1 MWKIALKLMR
11 KSVRMLIAS
20 GIAILIGSMFM
31 SATLLFVNSVDDLM
45 VRNATEEFSSAN
57 YAISF
62 KNPNSSP
69 SSEIHYK
76 DLHLDKISKMPG
88 VNGIRSDDATA
99 LVRVE
104 KGDKSVTSIAWS
116 SGLYGNL
123 PVYKS
128 TEGRDPQKIGEITL
142 IKSIAKSI
150 HANVG
155 DTITLVKVDDTGG
168 DKEKSYD
175 VRVVGLVDDGEHS
188 QIPVS
193 NRGTYLG
200 GVTNDFCA
208 KLKNLKNFDNQ
219 VVQSKVYMS
228 IDESKINDLSPKI
241 NALLPEQFS
250 LMSRHE
256 VGVRSVRNVSNGTN
270 FVTMFLLSF
279 GVLAL
284 LISSLVIANTF
295 QVLVAQRRRTLALLR
310 VIGAQSHQ
318 LYAAVL
324 LEAAVLGVIS
334 AAVGVLCAIGFMGV
348 ISNVNIN
355 SGPLSKIPLIVS
367 LPAVVWPIVIG
378 AIVTVLAS
386 MGAARSAT
394 KVTPMEALRPM
405 DLIKDKRASIIRAV
419 FGVIFIVIGIL
430 ATVLSFNA
438 LTNMIAGKSPNAGS
452 DSWMTLLGAMFGC
465 ALVFIGIIMTAI
477 FWMPFAMK
485 ATGAIMALCGP
496 ASKVANA
503 NVQRNPRR
511 VAATGTALLIG
522 VTLVSTVVTG
532 AICGKATL
540 KGVVDDR
547 YSVDIIIQGK
557 NVDESLA
564 ADISKI
570 SGIKHTELLSAVP
583 MTFKNAKGK
592 TEYAM
597 VAGVD
602 NANQLR
608 NVMHTDLDGVE
619 INKDSVLLPKFDS
632 EGGEPF
638 ELKKGNLNLQAYV
651 EKNDSGDDSDANSDN
666 ITPFTGM
673 NTDSSNN
680 NKSITVKQVQFK
692 KYRNVGV
699 YSNNTAF
706 VSKSYFNNYLKPTT
720 HMLLISVDSSKGNLI
735 DIVKNI
741 RNVTSNYAEVIA
753 AGSVF
758 QRAQWESA
766 IDIMMMLLVGL
777 IAVAVVIALIGVAN
791 TLSLSV
797 IERTKESATLRAIGM
812 TRGQVRRSLALE
824 ATLISLTSTVS
835 GLIVGTVFGWI
846 GSYMVFSVIGKV
858 PFVVDWTIYAVL
870 ALIALLA
877 ALLSSV
883 LPARRAVKSSPVVAL
898 AEE

>member
-31 SATLLFVNSVDDLM
+31 SATLLFANSVDDLM
-45 VRNATEEFSSAN
+45 VRNATNEFGSAN

-62 KNPNSSP
+62 RNPNSSP

-76 DLHLDKISKMPG
+76 DLHLDEISKMPG

-116 SGLYGNL
+116 NGLYGNL

-150 HANVG
+150 HANIG

-188 QIPVS
+188 QIPFS

-208 KLKNLKNFDNQ
+208 KLNNLKNFDNE

-241 NALLPEQFS
+241 NSLLPSRFS

-256 VGVRSVRNVSNGTN
+256 VGVRAVRNVSNGTN

-279 GVLAL
+279 GILAL

-324 LEAAVLGVIS
+324 LEAAILGVIS
-334 AAVGVLCAIGFMGV
+334 AAVGVLCAIGFMGA

-367 LPAVVWPIVIG
+367 LPAVVWPIAIG
-378 AIVTVLAS
+378 TIVTVLAS
-386 MGAARSAT
+386 MSAARSAT

-405 DLIKDKRASIIRAV
+405 DLIKDKRSSIIRAV
-419 FGVIFIVIGIL
+419 FGVLFIVVGIL
-430 ATVLSFNA
+430 ATALSA
-438 LTNMIAGKSPNAGS
+438 TSLASMIAGKSPNAGS

-465 ALVFIGIIMTAI
+465 ALVFIGIVMTAT

-540 KGVVDDR
+540 KGVVDDH

-570 SGIKHTELLSAVP
+570 SGIKNTELLPAVP

-597 VAGVD
+597 AAGVD
-602 NANQLR
+602 NTDQLK
-608 NVMHTDLDGVE
+608 NVMHTDLDGVS
-619 INKDSVLLPKFDS
+619 INKDSVLLPKFNN

-638 ELKKGNLNLQAYV
+638 DLEKGNLNLQAYV
-651 EKNDSGDDSDANSDN
+651 EKYSSDETDSNN

-680 NKSITVKQVQFK
+680 DKSITVKQVQFK
-692 KYRNVGV
+692 KYRNVNI
-699 YSNNTAF
+699 YSRNTAF

-720 HMLLISVDSSKGNLI
+720 HILLISVDSSKANLV

-741 RNVTSNYAEVIA
+741 RNITSSYAEVMA
-753 AGSVF
+753 GGSVF

-835 GLIVGTVFGWI
+835 GLIVGTAFGWI
-846 GSYMVFSVIGKV
+846 GSYMVFSAIGKV
-858 PFVVDWTIYAVL
+858 PFVVDWAIYAVL

-883 LPARRAVKSSPVVAL
+883 LPAHRAVKSSPVVAL
-898 AEE
+898 AED

>member
-31 SATLLFVNSVDDLM
+31 SATLLFANSVDDLM
-45 VRNATEEFSSAN
+45 VRNATNEFGSAN

-62 KNPNSSP
+62 RNPNSSP

-76 DLHLDKISKMPG
+76 DLHLDEISKMPG

-116 SGLYGNL
+116 NGLYGNL

-128 TEGRDPQKIGEITL
+128 TEGRDPQEIGEITL

-150 HANVG
+150 HANIG

-188 QIPVS
+188 QIPFS

-200 GVTNDFCA
+200 GITNDFCA
-208 KLKNLKNFDNQ
+208 KLENIENFDNQ

-241 NALLPEQFS
+241 NALLPSRFS

-279 GVLAL
+279 GILAL

-324 LEAAVLGVIS
+324 LEAAILGVIS
-334 AAVGVLCAIGFMGV
+334 AAVGVLCAIGFMGA

-367 LPAVVWPIVIG
+367 LPAIVWPIAIG
-378 AIVTVLAS
+378 TIVTVLAS
-386 MGAARSAT
+386 MSAARSAT

-419 FGVIFIVIGIL
+419 FGVLFIVVGIL
-430 ATVLSFNA
+430 ATALSA
-438 LTNMIAGKSPNAGS
+438 TSLASMIAGKSPNAGS

-465 ALVFIGIIMTAI
+465 ALVFIGIIITAT

-570 SGIKHTELLSAVP
+570 SGIKHTELLPAVP

-597 VAGVD
+597 AVGVD
-602 NANQLR
+602 NVNQLK
-608 NVMHTDLDGVE
+608 NVMHTDLDGVN
-619 INKDSVLLPKFDS
+619 INKDSILLPKFNE

-638 ELKKGNLNLQAYV
+638 ELKKGNLDLQAYV
-651 EKNDSGDDSDANSDN
+651 EKYSSGETDSDN
-666 ITPFTGM
+666 ITPFTGT

-680 NKSITVKQVQFK
+680 DKSITVKQVQFK
-692 KYRNVGV
+692 KYRNVNI
-699 YSNNTAF
+699 YSRNTAF

-720 HMLLISVDSSKGNLI
+720 HILLISVDSSKANLV

-741 RNVTSNYAEVIA
+741 RNITSSYAEVMA

-758 QRAQWESA
+758 ERAQWESA
-766 IDIMMMLLVGL
+766 IDVMMMLLVGL

-797 IERTKESATLRAIGM
+797 IERTKESATLRAIGI

-858 PFVVDWTIYAVL
+858 PFVVDWAIYAVL

>member
-31 SATLLFVNSVDDLM
+31 SATLLFSNSVDDLM
-45 VRNATEEFSSAN
+45 VRNATDEFGSAN

-116 SGLYGNL
+116 NGLYGNL

-128 TEGRDPQKIGEITL
+128 TEGRDPQEIGEITL

-150 HANVG
+150 HANIG

-188 QIPVS
+188 QIPFS

-200 GVTNDFCA
+200 GITNDFCA
-208 KLKNLKNFDNQ
+208 KLENLKNSDNE

-256 VGVRSVRNVSNGTN
+256 VGVRAVRNMSNGTN

-324 LEAAVLGVIS
+324 LEAAILGVIS
-334 AAVGVLCAIGFMGV
+334 AAVGVLCAIGFMGA

-367 LPAVVWPIVIG
+367 LPAVVWPIAIG
-378 AIVTVLAS
+378 MIVTVLAS
-386 MGAARSAT
+386 MSAARSAT

-419 FGVIFIVIGIL
+419 FGVIFIVVGIL
-430 ATVLSFNA
+430 ATALSA
-438 LTNMIAGKSPNAGS
+438 TSLASMIAGKSPTAGS

-465 ALVFIGIIMTAI
+465 ALVFIGIIITAT

-496 ASKVANA
+496 SSKVANA

-511 VAATGTALLIG
+511 VAATGTSLLIG

-532 AICGKATL
+532 AMCGKATL

-570 SGIKHTELLSAVP
+570 SGIKHTELLPAVP

-597 VAGVD
+597 AAGVD
-602 NANQLR
+602 NVNQLR
-608 NVMHTDLDGVE
+608 NVMHTDLDGVN
-619 INKDSVLLPKFDS
+619 INKDSVLLPKFNN

-638 ELKKGNLNLQAYV
+638 DLKKGNLNLQAYV
-651 EKNDSGDDSDANSDN
+651 EKYSSGEDSVENV
-666 ITPFTGM
+666 TPFTGM

-680 NKSITVKQVQFK
+680 DKSITVKQVQFK
-692 KYRNVGV
+692 TYRNVGV

-720 HMLLISVDSSKGNLI
+720 HILLISVDSSKANLV
-735 DIVKNI
+735 DIAKNI
-741 RNVTSNYAEVIA
+741 RNVTSSYAEVMA
-753 AGSVF
+753 TGSVF
-758 QRAQWESA
+758 ERAKWEST

-858 PFVVDWTIYAVL
+858 PFVVDWAIYAVL

>member
-150 HANVG
+150 HANIG

-228 IDESKINDLSPKI
+228 IDESKINDLSTKI
-241 NALLPEQFS
+241 NALLPDQFS

-256 VGVRSVRNVSNGTN
+256 VGVRAVRNVSNGTN

-279 GVLAL
+279 GILAL
-284 LISSLVIANTF
+284 LVSSLVIANTF

-324 LEAAVLGVIS
+324 LEAAILGVIS
-334 AAVGVLCAIGFMGV
+334 AAVGVLCAIGFMGA

-367 LPAVVWPIVIG
+367 LPAIVWPIAIG
-378 AIVTVLAS
+378 TIVTVLAS
-386 MGAARSAT
+386 MSAARSAT

-419 FGVIFIVIGIL
+419 FGVLFIVVGIL
-430 ATVLSFNA
+430 ATALSA
-438 LTNMIAGKSPNAGS
+438 TSLASMIASKSPTAGS

-477 FWMPFAMK
+477 FWMPLAMK

-540 KGVVDDR
+540 KGVVDDH

-570 SGIKHTELLSAVP
+570 SGIKHTELLPAVP

-597 VAGVD
+597 AAGVD
-602 NANQLR
+602 NADQLR
-608 NVMHTDLDGVE
+608 NVMHTDLDGVN
-619 INKDSVLLPKFDS
+619 INKDSVLLPKFNE

-651 EKNDSGDDSDANSDN
+651 EKYSSGEDSVDS

-680 NKSITVKQVQFK
+680 DKSITVKQVQFK
-692 KYRNVGV
+692 KYRNVNI
-699 YSNNTAF
+699 YSRNTAF

-720 HMLLISVDSSKGNLI
+720 HMLLISVDSSKANLV

-741 RNVTSNYAEVIA
+741 RNITSSYAEVMA
-753 AGSVF
+753 GGSVF

-766 IDIMMMLLVGL
+766 IDVMMMLLVGL

-812 TRGQVRRSLALE
+812 TRGQVRKSLALE

-835 GLIVGTVFGWI
+835 GLIVGTAFGWI
-846 GSYMVFSVIGKV
+846 GSYMVFSAIGKV
-858 PFVVDWTIYAVL
+858 PFVIDWTIYAVL

>member
-31 SATLLFVNSVDDLM
+31 SATLLFANSVDDLM
-45 VRNATEEFSSAN
+45 VRNATDEFGSAN

-62 KNPNSSP
+62 RNPNSSP

-76 DLHLDKISKMPG
+76 DLHLDEISKMPG
-88 VNGIRSDDATA
+88 VNGIRSNDATA

-116 SGLYGNL
+116 NGLYGNL

-128 TEGRDPQKIGEITL
+128 TEGRDPQEIGEITL

-150 HANVG
+150 HANIG

-188 QIPVS
+188 QIPFS

-200 GVTNDFCA
+200 GITNDFCA
-208 KLKNLKNFDNQ
+208 KLENIKNFDNQ

-241 NALLPEQFS
+241 NALLPSRFS

-279 GVLAL
+279 GILAL

-324 LEAAVLGVIS
+324 LEASILGVIS
-334 AAVGVLCAIGFMGV
+334 AAVGVLCAIGFMGA

-367 LPAVVWPIVIG
+367 LPAVAWPIAIG

-386 MGAARSAT
+386 MSAARSAT

-419 FGVIFIVIGIL
+419 FGVLFIVVGIL
-430 ATVLSFNA
+430 ATALSA
-438 LTNMIAGKSPNAGS
+438 TSLASMIAGKSPTAGS

-465 ALVFIGIIMTAI
+465 ALVFIGIVITAI

-570 SGIKHTELLSAVP
+570 SGIKNTELLPAVP

-597 VAGVD
+597 AAGVD
-602 NANQLR
+602 NANQLK
-608 NVMHTDLDGVE
+608 NVMHTDLDGVN
-619 INKDSVLLPKFDS
+619 INKDSILLPKFNN

-651 EKNDSGDDSDANSDN
+651 EKYSSGETDSDS

-680 NKSITVKQVQFK
+680 DKSITVKQVQFK
-692 KYRNVGV
+692 KYRNVNI
-699 YSNNTAF
+699 YSRNTAF

-720 HMLLISVDSSKGNLI
+720 HILLISVDSSKANLV

-741 RNVTSNYAEVIA
+741 RNITSSYAEVMA
-753 AGSVF
+753 GGSVF

-766 IDIMMMLLVGL
+766 IDVMMMLLVGL

-846 GSYMVFSVIGKV
+846 GSYMVFSTIGKV

>member
-31 SATLLFVNSVDDLM
+31 SATLLFANSVDDLM
-45 VRNATEEFSSAN
+45 VRNATNEFGSAN

-62 KNPNSSP
+62 RNPNSSP

-76 DLHLDKISKMPG
+76 DLHLDEISKMPG

-116 SGLYGNL
+116 NGLYGNL

-128 TEGRDPQKIGEITL
+128 TEGRDPQEIGEITL

-150 HANVG
+150 HANIG

-188 QIPVS
+188 QIPFS

-200 GVTNDFCA
+200 GITNDFCA
-208 KLKNLKNFDNQ
+208 KLENIENFDNQ

-241 NALLPEQFS
+241 NALLPSRFS

-279 GVLAL
+279 GILAL

-324 LEAAVLGVIS
+324 LEAAILGVIS
-334 AAVGVLCAIGFMGV
+334 AAVGVLCAIGFMGA

-367 LPAVVWPIVIG
+367 LPAIVWPIAIG
-378 AIVTVLAS
+378 TIVTVLAS
-386 MGAARSAT
+386 MSAARSAT

-419 FGVIFIVIGIL
+419 FGVLFIVVGIL
-430 ATVLSFNA
+430 ATALSA
-438 LTNMIAGKSPNAGS
+438 TSLASMIAGKSPNAGS

-465 ALVFIGIIMTAI
+465 ALVFIGIIITAT

-570 SGIKHTELLSAVP
+570 SGIKHTELLPAVP

-597 VAGVD
+597 AAGVD
-602 NANQLR
+602 NVNQLK
-608 NVMHTDLDGVE
+608 NVMHTDLDGVN
-619 INKDSVLLPKFDS
+619 INKDSILLPKFNE

-651 EKNDSGDDSDANSDN
+651 EKYSSGETDSDN
-666 ITPFTGM
+666 ITPFTGT

-680 NKSITVKQVQFK
+680 DKSITVKQVQFK
-692 KYRNVGV
+692 KYRNVNI
-699 YSNNTAF
+699 YSRNTAF

-720 HMLLISVDSSKGNLI
+720 HILLISVDSSKANLV

-741 RNVTSNYAEVIA
+741 RNITSSYAEVMA

-758 QRAQWESA
+758 ERAQWESA
-766 IDIMMMLLVGL
+766 IDVMMMLLVGL

-858 PFVVDWTIYAVL
+858 PFVVDWAIYAVL

>member
-31 SATLLFVNSVDDLM
+31 SATLLFANSVDDLM
-45 VRNATEEFSSAN
+45 VRNATNEFGSAN

-62 KNPNSSP
+62 RNPNSSP

-76 DLHLDKISKMPG
+76 DLHLDEISKMPG

-116 SGLYGNL
+116 NGLYGNL

-128 TEGRDPQKIGEITL
+128 TEGRDPQEIGEITL

-150 HANVG
+150 HANIG

-188 QIPVS
+188 QIPFS

-200 GVTNDFCA
+200 GITNDFCA
-208 KLKNLKNFDNQ
+208 KLENIENFDNQ

-241 NALLPEQFS
+241 NALLPSRFS

-279 GVLAL
+279 GILAL

-324 LEAAVLGVIS
+324 LEAAILGVIS
-334 AAVGVLCAIGFMGV
+334 AAVGVLCAIGFMGA

-367 LPAVVWPIVIG
+367 LPAIVWPIAIG
-378 AIVTVLAS
+378 TIVTVLAS
-386 MGAARSAT
+386 MSAARSAT

-405 DLIKDKRASIIRAV
+405 DLIKDKRASIIRIV
-419 FGVIFIVIGIL
+419 FGVLFIVVGIL
-430 ATVLSFNA
+430 ATALSA
-438 LTNMIAGKSPNAGS
+438 TSLASMIAGKSPNAGS

-465 ALVFIGIIMTAI
+465 ALVFIGIIITAT

-496 ASKVANA
+496 ASKVANT

-570 SGIKHTELLSAVP
+570 SGIKHTELLPAVP

-597 VAGVD
+597 AAGVD
-602 NANQLR
+602 NVNQLK
-608 NVMHTDLDGVE
+608 NVMHTDLDGVN
-619 INKDSVLLPKFDS
+619 INKDSILLPKFNE

-638 ELKKGNLNLQAYV
+638 ELKKGNLDLQAYV
-651 EKNDSGDDSDANSDN
+651 EKYSSGETDSDN
-666 ITPFTGM
+666 ITPFTGT

-680 NKSITVKQVQFK
+680 DKSITVKQVQFK
-692 KYRNVGV
+692 KYRNVNI
-699 YSNNTAF
+699 YSRNTAF

-720 HMLLISVDSSKGNLI
+720 HILLISVDSSKANLV

-741 RNVTSNYAEVIA
+741 RNITSSYAEVMA

-758 QRAQWESA
+758 ERAQWESA
-766 IDIMMMLLVGL
+766 IDVMMMLLVGL

-858 PFVVDWTIYAVL
+858 PFVVDWAIYAVL

>member
-1 MWKIALKLMR
+1 MR

-45 VRNATEEFSSAN
+45 VRNATEEFHSAN
-57 YAISF
+57 YAISS
-62 KNPNSSP
+62 KSSNSSP
-69 SSEIHYK
+69 NSGIHYK
-76 DLHLDKISKMPG
+76 DLHLDKISKMHG

-116 SGLYGNL
+116 SGLHGNL

-150 HANVG
+150 HANIG

-188 QIPVS
+188 QIPFS

-208 KLKNLKNFDNQ
+208 KLNNLKNFDNE

-241 NALLPEQFS
+241 SALLPEQFS
-250 LMSRHE
+250 LMSRHD
-256 VGVRSVRNVSNGTN
+256 VGVRAVRNVSNGSN

-324 LEAAVLGVIS
+324 LEAAILGVIS
-334 AAVGVLCAIGFMGV
+334 AGVGVLCAIGFMGA
-348 ISNVNIN
+348 ISNLNIN

-419 FGVIFIVIGIL
+419 FGVLFIVVGIL
-430 ATVLSFNA
+430 FTALSATSLAS
-438 LTNMIAGKSPNAGS
+438 MIAQQSPNAGA
-452 DSWMTLLGAMFGC
+452 DSWRTLLGAVFGC
-465 ALVFIGIIMTAI
+465 ALVFIGIIITAT

-485 ATGAIMALCGP
+485 ATGAVMALCGP

-570 SGIKHTELLSAVP
+570 SGIKNTELLPAVP

-597 VAGVD
+597 TAGVD
-602 NANQLR
+602 NVDQLR
-608 NVMHTDLDGVE
+608 NVMHTDLDGVN
-619 INKDSVLLPKFDS
+619 INKDSVLLPKFND

-638 ELKKGNLNLQAYV
+638 DLKKGNLNLQAYV
-651 EKNDSGDDSDANSDN
+651 EKYSSGETDSNN

-680 NKSITVKQVQFK
+680 DKSITVKQVQFK
-692 KYRNVGV
+692 TYRNVGV

-720 HMLLISVDSSKGNLI
+720 HILLISVDSSKANLV
-735 DIVKNI
+735 DIAKNI
-741 RNVTSNYAEVIA
+741 QNVTSSYAEVMST
-753 AGSVF
+753 GSVF
-758 QRAQWESA
+758 ERAKWESA
-766 IDIMMMLLVGL
+766 IDAMMMVLVGL

-835 GLIVGTVFGWI
+835 GLIVGTAFGWI

-898 AEE
+898 AED

>member
-31 SATLLFVNSVDDLM
+31 SATLLFANSVDDLM
-45 VRNATEEFSSAN
+45 VRNSTDEFTSAN

-76 DLHLDKISKMPG
+76 DLHLDEISKMPG

-116 SGLYGNL
+116 NGLYGNL

-128 TEGRDPQKIGEITL
+128 TEGRDPQEIGEITL

-150 HANVG
+150 HVNIG

-188 QIPVS
+188 QIPFS

-200 GVTNDFCA
+200 GITNDFCT

-241 NALLPEQFS
+241 NALLPKQFS

-256 VGVRSVRNVSNGTN
+256 VGVRAVRNVSNGTN

-279 GVLAL
+279 GILAL

-324 LEAAVLGVIS
+324 LEAAILGVIS
-334 AAVGVLCAIGFMGV
+334 AAVGVLCAIGFMGA

-367 LPAVVWPIVIG
+367 LPAVVWPIAIG
-378 AIVTVLAS
+378 TIVTVLAS
-386 MGAARSAT
+386 MSAARSAT

-419 FGVIFIVIGIL
+419 FGVVFIVVGIL
-430 ATVLSFNA
+430 ATALSA
-438 LTNMIAGKSPNAGS
+438 TSLASMIARKSPTAGS

-465 ALVFIGIIMTAI
+465 ALVFIGIVMTAI

-570 SGIKHTELLSAVP
+570 SGIKNTELLPAVP
-583 MTFKNAKGK
+583 MTFKNAKGE
-592 TEYAM
+592 TEYAIA
-597 VAGVD
+597 AGVD
-602 NANQLR
+602 NVNQLK
-608 NVMHTDLDGVE
+608 NVMHTDLDGVN
-619 INKDSVLLPKFDS
+619 INKDSVLLPKFNG

-638 ELKKGNLNLQAYV
+638 DLKKGNLNLQAYV
-651 EKNDSGDDSDANSDN
+651 EKYSSDETDSNN

-680 NKSITVKQVQFK
+680 DKSITVKQVQFK
-692 KYRNVGV
+692 KYRNVNI
-699 YSNNTAF
+699 YSRNTAF

-720 HMLLISVDSSKGNLI
+720 HILLISVDSSKANLV

-741 RNVTSNYAEVIA
+741 RNITSSYAEVMA
-753 AGSVF
+753 GGSVF

-835 GLIVGTVFGWI
+835 GLIVGTAFGWI
-846 GSYMVFSVIGKV
+846 GSYMVFSTIGKV

-898 AEE
+898 AED

>member
-45 VRNATEEFSSAN
+45 VRNATEEFHSAN
-57 YAISF
+57 YAISA
-62 KNPNSSP
+62 KSSNSSP
-69 SSEIHYK
+69 NSGIHYK
-76 DLHLDKISKMPG
+76 DLHLDEISKMPG

-99 LVRVE
+99 LVGVE

-150 HANVG
+150 HANIG
-155 DTITLVKVDDTGG
+155 DTITLVKVDEAGG
-168 DKEKSYD
+168 NKEKSYD

-188 QIPVS
+188 QIPIS

-200 GVTNDFCA
+200 GITNDFCA
-208 KLKNLKNFDNQ
+208 KLNNLKNFDNQ

-256 VGVRSVRNVSNGTN
+256 VGVRAVRSVSNGTN

-295 QVLVAQRRRTLALLR
+295 QVLVAQRRRTLAILR

-318 LYAAVL
+318 LYTAVL
-324 LEAAVLGVIS
+324 LEAAILGVIS
-334 AAVGVLCAIGFMGV
+334 AAIGVLCAIGFMGA
-348 ISNVNIN
+348 ISNLNIN

-367 LPAVVWPIVIG
+367 LPAIVWPIVIG

-405 DLIKDKRASIIRAV
+405 DLMKDKRASIIRAV
-419 FGVIFIVIGIL
+419 FGVLFIVVGIL
-430 ATVLSFNA
+430 FTALSSTSLA
-438 LTNMIAGKSPNAGS
+438 SMIAQQSPNAGA
-452 DSWMTLLGAMFGC
+452 DSWRTLIGAVFGC
-465 ALVFIGIIMTAI
+465 ALVFIGIIITAT

-485 ATGAIMALCGP
+485 ATGAVMALCGP

-570 SGIKHTELLSAVP
+570 SGIKYTELLPAVP

-597 VAGVD
+597 AAGVD
-602 NANQLR
+602 NVNQLR
-608 NVMHTDLDGVE
+608 NVMHTDLDGVN
-619 INKDSVLLPKFDS
+619 INKDSVLLPKFND

-638 ELKKGNLNLQAYV
+638 DLKKGSLNLQAYV
-651 EKNDSGDDSDANSDN
+651 EKYSSGETDSDN

-680 NKSITVKQVQFK
+680 DKSITVKQVQFK

-706 VSKSYFNNYLKPTT
+706 VSKSYFNSYLKPTT
-720 HMLLISVDSSKGNLI
+720 HMLLISVDSSKANLI

-741 RNVTSNYAEVIA
+741 RNVTSSYAEVMA

-858 PFVVDWTIYAVL
+858 PFVVDWAIYAVL

>member
-31 SATLLFVNSVDDLM
+31 SATLLFANSVDDLM
-45 VRNATEEFSSAN
+45 VRNATDEFSSAN

-69 SSEIHYK
+69 SSKIHYK
-76 DLHLDKISKMPG
+76 DLHLDEISKMPG
-88 VNGIRSDDATA
+88 INGIRSDDATA

-116 SGLYGNL
+116 NGLYGNL

-128 TEGRDPQKIGEITL
+128 TEGRDPQEIGEITL

-150 HANVG
+150 HANIG

-188 QIPVS
+188 QIPFS

-208 KLKNLKNFDNQ
+208 KLNNLKNFDNE

-241 NALLPEQFS
+241 NSLLPSRFS

-256 VGVRSVRNVSNGTN
+256 VGVRAVRNVSNGTN

-279 GVLAL
+279 GILAL

-324 LEAAVLGVIS
+324 LEAAILGVIS
-334 AAVGVLCAIGFMGV
+334 AAVGVLCAIGFMGA

-367 LPAVVWPIVIG
+367 LPAVVWPIAIG
-378 AIVTVLAS
+378 TIVTVLAS
-386 MGAARSAT
+386 MSAARSAT

-419 FGVIFIVIGIL
+419 FGVVFIVVGIL
-430 ATVLSFNA
+430 ATALSA
-438 LTNMIAGKSPNAGS
+438 TSLASMIARKSPTAGS

-465 ALVFIGIIMTAI
+465 ALVFIGIIITAT

-532 AICGKATL
+532 AMCGKATL
-540 KGVVDDR
+540 KGVVDDH

-570 SGIKHTELLSAVP
+570 SGIKNTELLPAVP

-597 VAGVD
+597 AAGVD
-602 NANQLR
+602 NTDQLK
-608 NVMHTDLDGVE
+608 NVMHTNLDGVN
-619 INKDSVLLPKFDS
+619 INRDSVLLPKFNN

-638 ELKKGNLNLQAYV
+638 ELEKGNLNLQAYV
-651 EKNDSGDDSDANSDN
+651 EKYSSSEDSVDS

-680 NKSITVKQVQFK
+680 DKSITVKQVQFK
-692 KYRNVGV
+692 KYRNV
-699 YSNNTAF
+699 SIHSRNTAF

-720 HMLLISVDSSKGNLI
+720 HILLISVDSSKANLV

-741 RNVTSNYAEVIA
+741 RNITSSYAEVMA
-753 AGSVF
+753 GGSVF

-835 GLIVGTVFGWI
+835 GLIVGTAFGWI
-846 GSYMVFSVIGKV
+846 GSYMVFSAIGKV
-858 PFVVDWTIYAVL
+858 PFVVDWAIYAVL

-898 AEE
+898 AED

>member
-31 SATLLFVNSVDDLM
+31 SATLLFANSVDDLM
-45 VRNATEEFSSAN
+45 VRNATNEFGSAN

-62 KNPNSSP
+62 RNPNSSP

-76 DLHLDKISKMPG
+76 DLHLDEISKMPG

-116 SGLYGNL
+116 NGLYGNL

-128 TEGRDPQKIGEITL
+128 TEGRDPQEIGEITL

-150 HANVG
+150 HANIG

-208 KLKNLKNFDNQ
+208 KLNNLKNFDNE

-241 NALLPEQFS
+241 NALLPSRFS

-279 GVLAL
+279 GILAL

-324 LEAAVLGVIS
+324 LEAAILGVIS
-334 AAVGVLCAIGFMGV
+334 AAVGVLCAIGFMGA

-367 LPAVVWPIVIG
+367 LPAVVWPIAIG
-378 AIVTVLAS
+378 TIVTVLAS
-386 MGAARSAT
+386 MSAARSAT

-419 FGVIFIVIGIL
+419 FGVLFIVVGIL
-430 ATVLSFNA
+430 ATALSA
-438 LTNMIAGKSPNAGS
+438 TSLASMIAGKSPTAGS

-465 ALVFIGIIMTAI
+465 ALVFIGIIITAT

-570 SGIKHTELLSAVP
+570 SGIKHTELLPAVP

-597 VAGVD
+597 AAGVD
-602 NANQLR
+602 NVNQLK
-608 NVMHTDLDGVE
+608 NVMHTDLDGVN
-619 INKDSVLLPKFDS
+619 INKDSILLPKFNE

-638 ELKKGNLNLQAYV
+638 ELKKGNLDLQAYV
-651 EKNDSGDDSDANSDN
+651 EKYSSGETDSDN
-666 ITPFTGM
+666 ITPFTGT

-680 NKSITVKQVQFK
+680 DKSITVKQVQFK
-692 KYRNVGV
+692 KYRNVNI
-699 YSNNTAF
+699 YSRNTAF

-720 HMLLISVDSSKGNLI
+720 HILLISVDSSKANLV

-741 RNVTSNYAEVIA
+741 RNITSSYAEVMA

-758 QRAQWESA
+758 ERAQWESA
-766 IDIMMMLLVGL
+766 IDVMMMLLVGL

-824 ATLISLTSTVS
+824 ATLISLTSTVY

-858 PFVVDWTIYAVL
+858 PFVVDWAIYAVL

>member
-31 SATLLFVNSVDDLM
+31 SATLLFSNSVDDLM
-45 VRNATEEFSSAN
+45 VRNATDEFGSAN

-116 SGLYGNL
+116 NGLYGNL

-128 TEGRDPQKIGEITL
+128 TEGRDPQEIGEITL

-150 HANVG
+150 HANIG

-188 QIPVS
+188 QIPFS

-200 GVTNDFCA
+200 GITNDFCA
-208 KLKNLKNFDNQ
+208 KLENIKNFDNQ

-241 NALLPEQFS
+241 NSLLPSRFS

-256 VGVRSVRNVSNGTN
+256 VGVRAVRNVSNGTN

-279 GVLAL
+279 GILAL

-324 LEAAVLGVIS
+324 LEAAILGVIS
-334 AAVGVLCAIGFMGV
+334 AAVGVLCAIGFMGA

-367 LPAVVWPIVIG
+367 LPAVVWPIAIG
-378 AIVTVLAS
+378 TIVTVLAS
-386 MGAARSAT
+386 MSAARSAT

-419 FGVIFIVIGIL
+419 FGVVFIVVGIL
-430 ATVLSFNA
+430 AAALSA
-438 LTNMIAGKSPNAGS
+438 TSLASMIARKSPTAGS

-465 ALVFIGIIMTAI
+465 ALVFIGIIITAT

-532 AICGKATL
+532 AMCGKATL
-540 KGVVDDR
+540 KGVVDDH

-570 SGIKHTELLSAVP
+570 SGIKNTELLPAVP

-597 VAGVD
+597 AAGVD
-602 NANQLR
+602 NTDQLK
-608 NVMHTDLDGVE
+608 NVMHTDLDGVS
-619 INKDSVLLPKFDS
+619 INKDSVLLPKFNN

-651 EKNDSGDDSDANSDN
+651 EKYSSDETDSNN

-673 NTDSSNN
+673 NTDPSNN
-680 NKSITVKQVQFK
+680 DKSITVKQVQFK
-692 KYRNVGV
+692 KYRNVNI
-699 YSNNTAF
+699 YSRNTAF

-720 HMLLISVDSSKGNLI
+720 HILLITVDSSKANLV

-741 RNVTSNYAEVIA
+741 RNITSSYAEVMA
-753 AGSVF
+753 GGSVF

-766 IDIMMMLLVGL
+766 INTIMMVFVGL

-835 GLIVGTVFGWI
+835 GLIVGTAFGWI
-846 GSYMVFSVIGKV
+846 GSYMVFSAIGKV
-858 PFVVDWTIYAVL
+858 PFVVDWAIYAVL

-898 AEE
+898 AED

>member
-1 MWKIALKLMR
+1 MC
-11 KSVRMLIAS
+11 
-20 GIAILIGSMFM
+20 
-31 SATLLFVNSVDDLM
+31 
-45 VRNATEEFSSAN
+45 
-57 YAISF
+57 
-62 KNPNSSP
+62 
-69 SSEIHYK
+69 
-76 DLHLDKISKMPG
+76 
-88 VNGIRSDDATA
+88 IRD
-99 LVRVE
+99 R
-104 KGDKSVTSIAWS
+104 
-116 SGLYGNL
+116 
-123 PVYKS
+123 
-128 TEGRDPQKIGEITL
+128 
-142 IKSIAKSI
+142 
-150 HANVG
+150 
-155 DTITLVKVDDTGG
+155 
-168 DKEKSYD
+168 
-175 VRVVGLVDDGEHS
+175 
-188 QIPVS
+188 
-193 NRGTYLG
+193 
-200 GVTNDFCA
+200 
-208 KLKNLKNFDNQ
+208 
-219 VVQSKVYMS
+219 
-228 IDESKINDLSPKI
+228 
-241 NALLPEQFS
+241 
-250 LMSRHE
+250 
-256 VGVRSVRNVSNGTN
+256 
-270 FVTMFLLSF
+270 
-279 GVLAL
+279 

-324 LEAAVLGVIS
+324 LEAAILGVIS
-334 AAVGVLCAIGFMGV
+334 AAVGVLCAIGFMGA

-367 LPAVVWPIVIG
+367 LPAVVWPIAIG
-378 AIVTVLAS
+378 TIVTVLAS
-386 MGAARSAT
+386 MSAARSAT

-419 FGVIFIVIGIL
+419 FGVVFIVVGIL
-430 ATVLSFNA
+430 ATALSA
-438 LTNMIAGKSPNAGS
+438 TSLASMIARKSPTAGS

-465 ALVFIGIIMTAI
+465 ALVFIGIVMTAI

-570 SGIKHTELLSAVP
+570 SGIKNTELLPAVP

-597 VAGVD
+597 AAGVD
-602 NANQLR
+602 NIDQLK
-608 NVMHTDLDGVE
+608 NVMHTNLDGVN
-619 INKDSVLLPKFDS
+619 INKDSVLLPKFNG

-638 ELKKGNLNLQAYV
+638 DLKKGNLNLQAYV
-651 EKNDSGDDSDANSDN
+651 EKYSSDETDSNN

-680 NKSITVKQVQFK
+680 DKSITVKQVQFK
-692 KYRNVGV
+692 KYRNVNI
-699 YSNNTAF
+699 YSRNTAF

-720 HMLLISVDSSKGNLI
+720 HILLISVDSSKANLV

-741 RNVTSNYAEVIA
+741 RNITSSYAEVMA
-753 AGSVF
+753 GGSVF

-835 GLIVGTVFGWI
+835 GLIVGTAFGWI
-846 GSYMVFSVIGKV
+846 GSYMVFSTIGKV

-898 AEE
+898 AED

>member
-31 SATLLFVNSVDDLM
+31 SATLLFANSVDDLM
-45 VRNATEEFSSAN
+45 VRNATNEFGSAN

-62 KNPNSSP
+62 RNPNSSP

-76 DLHLDKISKMPG
+76 DLHLDEISKMPG

-116 SGLYGNL
+116 NGLYGNL

-128 TEGRDPQKIGEITL
+128 TEGRDPQEIGEITL

-150 HANVG
+150 HANIG

-188 QIPVS
+188 QIPFS

-208 KLKNLKNFDNQ
+208 KLNNLKNFDNE

-241 NALLPEQFS
+241 NSLLPSRFS

-256 VGVRSVRNVSNGTN
+256 VGVRAVRNVSNGTN

-279 GVLAL
+279 GILAL

-324 LEAAVLGVIS
+324 LEAAILGVIS
-334 AAVGVLCAIGFMGV
+334 AAVGVLCAIGFMGA

-367 LPAVVWPIVIG
+367 LPAVVWPIAIG
-378 AIVTVLAS
+378 TIVTVLAS
-386 MGAARSAT
+386 MSAARSAT

-419 FGVIFIVIGIL
+419 FGVLFIVVGIL
-430 ATVLSFNA
+430 ATALSA
-438 LTNMIAGKSPNAGS
+438 TSLASMIAGKSPNAGS

-465 ALVFIGIIMTAI
+465 ALVFIGIIITAT

-570 SGIKHTELLSAVP
+570 SGIKNTELLPAVP

-597 VAGVD
+597 AAGVD
-602 NANQLR
+602 NTDQLK
-608 NVMHTDLDGVE
+608 NVMHTNLDGVN
-619 INKDSVLLPKFDS
+619 INRDSVLLPKFNN

-638 ELKKGNLNLQAYV
+638 DLEKGNLNLQAYV
-651 EKNDSGDDSDANSDN
+651 EKYSSSEDSVDS

-680 NKSITVKQVQFK
+680 DKSITVKQVQFK
-692 KYRNVGV
+692 KYRNV
-699 YSNNTAF
+699 SIHSRNTAF

-720 HMLLISVDSSKGNLI
+720 HILLISVDSSKANLV

-741 RNVTSNYAEVIA
+741 RNITSSYAEVMA
-753 AGSVF
+753 GGSVF

-858 PFVVDWTIYAVL
+858 PFVVDWAIYAVL

>member
-1 MWKIALKLMR
+1 MR

-31 SATLLFVNSVDDLM
+31 SATLLFANSVDDLM
-45 VRNATEEFSSAN
+45 VRNATDEFGSAN

-62 KNPNSSP
+62 RNPNSSP

-76 DLHLDKISKMPG
+76 DLHLDEISKMPG

-116 SGLYGNL
+116 NGLYGNL

-150 HANVG
+150 HANIG

-208 KLKNLKNFDNQ
+208 KLNNLKNFDNE

-241 NALLPEQFS
+241 NSLLPSRFS

-256 VGVRSVRNVSNGTN
+256 VGVRAVRNVSNGTN

-279 GVLAL
+279 GILAL

-324 LEAAVLGVIS
+324 LEAAILGVIS
-334 AAVGVLCAIGFMGV
+334 AGVGVLCAIGFMGA

-367 LPAVVWPIVIG
+367 LPAIVWPIAIG
-378 AIVTVLAS
+378 TIVTVLAS
-386 MGAARSAT
+386 MSAARSAT

-419 FGVIFIVIGIL
+419 FGVLFIVVGIL
-430 ATVLSFNA
+430 ATALSA
-438 LTNMIAGKSPNAGS
+438 TSLASMIAGKSPTAGS

-465 ALVFIGIIMTAI
+465 ALVFIGIIITAT

-540 KGVVDDR
+540 KGVVDDH

-570 SGIKHTELLSAVP
+570 SGIKHTELLPAVP

-597 VAGVD
+597 VAGVN
-602 NANQLR
+602 NADQLR
-608 NVMHTDLDGVE
+608 NVMHTDLDGVN
-619 INKDSVLLPKFDS
+619 INKDSVLLPKFNE

-651 EKNDSGDDSDANSDN
+651 EKYSSGETDSDD

-673 NTDSSNN
+673 NTDPSNN
-680 NKSITVKQVQFK
+680 DKSITVKQVQFK
-692 KYRNVGV
+692 KYRNVNI
-699 YSNNTAF
+699 YSRNTAF

-720 HMLLISVDSSKGNLI
+720 HILLISVDSSKANLV

-741 RNVTSNYAEVIA
+741 RNITSSYAEVMA
-753 AGSVF
+753 GGSVF

-766 IDIMMMLLVGL
+766 IDVMMMLLVGL

-835 GLIVGTVFGWI
+835 GLIVGTAFGWI
-846 GSYMVFSVIGKV
+846 GSYMVFSAIGKV
-858 PFVVDWTIYAVL
+858 PFVIDWTIYAVL

-898 AEE
+898 AED

>member
-31 SATLLFVNSVDDLM
+31 SATLLFANSVDDLM
-45 VRNATEEFSSAN
+45 VRNATDEFGSAN

-62 KNPNSSP
+62 RNPNSSP
-69 SSEIHYK
+69 SSKIHYK
-76 DLHLDKISKMPG
+76 DLHLDEISKMPG
-88 VNGIRSDDATA
+88 VNGIRIDDATA

-128 TEGRDPQKIGEITL
+128 TEGRDPQEIGEITL

-150 HANVG
+150 HANIG

-188 QIPVS
+188 QIPFS

-208 KLKNLKNFDNQ
+208 KLNNLKNFDNE

-241 NALLPEQFS
+241 NSLLPSRFS

-256 VGVRSVRNVSNGTN
+256 VGVRAVRSVSNGTN

-279 GVLAL
+279 GILAL
-284 LISSLVIANTF
+284 LVSSLVIANTF

-324 LEAAVLGVIS
+324 LEAAILGVIS
-334 AAVGVLCAIGFMGV
+334 AAVGVLCAIGFMGA

-367 LPAVVWPIVIG
+367 LPAVVWPIAIG

-386 MGAARSAT
+386 MSAARSAT

-419 FGVIFIVIGIL
+419 FGVLFIVVGIL
-430 ATVLSFNA
+430 ATALSA
-438 LTNMIAGKSPNAGS
+438 TSLASMIAGKSPTAGS

-570 SGIKHTELLSAVP
+570 SGIKHTELLPAVP

-597 VAGVD
+597 AAGVD
-602 NANQLR
+602 NIDQLK
-608 NVMHTDLDGVE
+608 NVMHTNLDGVN
-619 INKDSVLLPKFDS
+619 INKDSVLLPKFNE

-651 EKNDSGDDSDANSDN
+651 EKYSSGETDSNN

-680 NKSITVKQVQFK
+680 DKSITVKQVQFK
-692 KYRNVGV
+692 KYRNVNI
-699 YSNNTAF
+699 YSRNTAF

-720 HMLLISVDSSKGNLI
+720 HILLISLNSRNANLI

-741 RNVTSNYAEVIA
+741 RNVTSNYAEVMST
-753 AGSVF
+753 GSVF
-758 QRAQWESA
+758 ERAMWESA
-766 IDIMMMLLVGL
+766 IDTMMMLLVGL

-812 TRGQVRRSLALE
+812 TRGQVRRSLAME

-858 PFVVDWTIYAVL
+858 PFVIDWTIYAVL
-870 ALIALLA
+870 ALIALFA

-898 AEE
+898 ADE

>member
-31 SATLLFVNSVDDLM
+31 SATLLFANSVDDLM
-45 VRNATEEFSSAN
+45 VRNATNEFGSAN

-150 HANVG
+150 HANIG

-188 QIPVS
+188 QIPFS

-208 KLKNLKNFDNQ
+208 KLNNLKNFDNE

-241 NALLPEQFS
+241 NSLLPSRFS

-256 VGVRSVRNVSNGTN
+256 VGVRAVRNVSNGTN

-279 GVLAL
+279 GILAL

-324 LEAAVLGVIS
+324 LEAAILGVIS
-334 AAVGVLCAIGFMGV
+334 AGVGVLCAIGFMGA

-367 LPAVVWPIVIG
+367 LPAIVWPIAIG
-378 AIVTVLAS
+378 MIVTVLAS
-386 MGAARSAT
+386 MSAARSAT

-419 FGVIFIVIGIL
+419 FGVLFIVVGIL
-430 ATVLSFNA
+430 ATALSA
-438 LTNMIAGKSPNAGS
+438 TSLASMIAGKSPTAGS

-465 ALVFIGIIMTAI
+465 ALVFIGIIITAT

-540 KGVVDDR
+540 KGVVDDH

-570 SGIKHTELLSAVP
+570 SGIKHTELLPAVP

-597 VAGVD
+597 AAGVD
-602 NANQLR
+602 NVNQLK
-608 NVMHTDLDGVE
+608 NVMHTDLDGVN
-619 INKDSVLLPKFDS
+619 INKDSVLLPKFNE

-651 EKNDSGDDSDANSDN
+651 EKYSSGETDSDD

-673 NTDSSNN
+673 NTDPSNN
-680 NKSITVKQVQFK
+680 DKSITVKQVQFK
-692 KYRNVGV
+692 KYRNVNI
-699 YSNNTAF
+699 YSRNTAF

-720 HMLLISVDSSKGNLI
+720 HILLISVDSSKANLV

-741 RNVTSNYAEVIA
+741 RNITSSYAEVMA
-753 AGSVF
+753 GGSVF

-766 IDIMMMLLVGL
+766 IDVMMMLLVGL

-835 GLIVGTVFGWI
+835 GLIVGTAFGWI
-846 GSYMVFSVIGKV
+846 GSYMVFSAIGKV
-858 PFVVDWTIYAVL
+858 PFVIDWTIYAVL

-898 AEE
+898 AED

>member
-1 MWKIALKLMR
+1 MR

-31 SATLLFVNSVDDLM
+31 SATLLFANSVDDLM
-45 VRNATEEFSSAN
+45 VRNATNEFGSAN

-150 HANVG
+150 HANIG

-188 QIPVS
+188 QIPFS

-208 KLKNLKNFDNQ
+208 KLNNLKNFDNE

-241 NALLPEQFS
+241 NSLLPSRFS

-256 VGVRSVRNVSNGTN
+256 VGVRAVRNVSNGTN

-279 GVLAL
+279 GILAL

-324 LEAAVLGVIS
+324 LEAAILGVIS
-334 AAVGVLCAIGFMGV
+334 AGVGVLCAIGFMGA

-367 LPAVVWPIVIG
+367 LPAIVWPIAIG
-378 AIVTVLAS
+378 MIVTVLAS
-386 MGAARSAT
+386 MSAARSAT

-419 FGVIFIVIGIL
+419 FGVLFIVVGIL
-430 ATVLSFNA
+430 ATALSA
-438 LTNMIAGKSPNAGS
+438 TSLASMIAGKSPTAGS

-465 ALVFIGIIMTAI
+465 ALVFIGIIITAT

-540 KGVVDDR
+540 KGVVDDH

-570 SGIKHTELLSAVP
+570 SGIKHTELLPAVP

-597 VAGVD
+597 AAGVD
-602 NANQLR
+602 NVNQLK
-608 NVMHTDLDGVE
+608 NVMHTDLDGVN
-619 INKDSVLLPKFDS
+619 INKDSVLLPKFNE

-651 EKNDSGDDSDANSDN
+651 EKYSSGETDSDD

-673 NTDSSNN
+673 NTDPSNN
-680 NKSITVKQVQFK
+680 DKSITVKQVQFK
-692 KYRNVGV
+692 KYRNVNI
-699 YSNNTAF
+699 YSRNTAF

-720 HMLLISVDSSKGNLI
+720 HILLISVDSSKANLV

-741 RNVTSNYAEVIA
+741 RNITSSYAEVMA
-753 AGSVF
+753 GGSVF

-766 IDIMMMLLVGL
+766 IDVMMMLLVGL

-835 GLIVGTVFGWI
+835 GLIVGTAFGWI
-846 GSYMVFSVIGKV
+846 GSYMVFSAIGKV
-858 PFVVDWTIYAVL
+858 PFVIDWTIYAVL

-898 AEE
+898 AED

>member
-31 SATLLFVNSVDDLM
+31 SATLLFANSVDDLM
-45 VRNATEEFSSAN
+45 VRNATNEFGSAN

-88 VNGIRSDDATA
+88 INGIRSDDATA

-150 HANVG
+150 HANIG

-208 KLKNLKNFDNQ
+208 KLNNLKNFDNE

-241 NALLPEQFS
+241 NSLLPSRFS

-256 VGVRSVRNVSNGTN
+256 VGVRAVRNVSNGTN

-279 GVLAL
+279 GILAL

-324 LEAAVLGVIS
+324 LEAAILGVIS
-334 AAVGVLCAIGFMGV
+334 AAVGVLCAIGFMGA

-367 LPAVVWPIVIG
+367 LPAIVWPIAIG
-378 AIVTVLAS
+378 TIVTVLAS
-386 MGAARSAT
+386 MSAARSAT

-419 FGVIFIVIGIL
+419 FGVLFIVVGIL
-430 ATVLSFNA
+430 ATALSA
-438 LTNMIAGKSPNAGS
+438 TSLASMIAGKSPTAGS

-465 ALVFIGIIMTAI
+465 ALVFIGIIITAT

-540 KGVVDDR
+540 KGVVDDH

-570 SGIKHTELLSAVP
+570 SGIKHTELLPAVP

-597 VAGVD
+597 AAGVD
-602 NANQLR
+602 NVNQLK
-608 NVMHTDLDGVE
+608 NVMHTDLDGVN
-619 INKDSVLLPKFDS
+619 INKDSVLLPKFNE

-651 EKNDSGDDSDANSDN
+651 EKYSSGETDSDD

-673 NTDSSNN
+673 NTDPSNN
-680 NKSITVKQVQFK
+680 DKSITVKQVQFK
-692 KYRNVGV
+692 KYRNVNI
-699 YSNNTAF
+699 YSRNTAF

-720 HMLLISVDSSKGNLI
+720 HILLISVDSSKANLV

-741 RNVTSNYAEVIA
+741 RNITSSYAEVMA
-753 AGSVF
+753 GGSVF

-766 IDIMMMLLVGL
+766 IDVMMMLLVGL

-835 GLIVGTVFGWI
+835 GLIVGTAFGWI
-846 GSYMVFSVIGKV
+846 GSYMVFSAIGKV
-858 PFVVDWTIYAVL
+858 PFVIDWTIYAVL

-898 AEE
+898 AED

>member
-31 SATLLFVNSVDDLM
+31 SATLLFANSVDDLM
-45 VRNATEEFSSAN
+45 VRNATDEFGSAN

-76 DLHLDKISKMPG
+76 DLHLDEISKMPG

-116 SGLYGNL
+116 NGLYGNL

-150 HANVG
+150 HANIG

-188 QIPVS
+188 QIPFS

-200 GVTNDFCA
+200 GITNDFCA
-208 KLKNLKNFDNQ
+208 KLENLKNFDNQ

-241 NALLPEQFS
+241 NALLPSRFS

-256 VGVRSVRNVSNGTN
+256 VGVRAVRNASNGTN

-279 GVLAL
+279 GILAL

-324 LEAAVLGVIS
+324 LEAAILGVIS
-334 AAVGVLCAIGFMGV
+334 AAVGVLCAIGFMGA

-367 LPAVVWPIVIG
+367 LPAVVWPIAIG
-378 AIVTVLAS
+378 TIVTVLAS
-386 MGAARSAT
+386 MSAARSAT

-419 FGVIFIVIGIL
+419 FGVVFIVVGIL
-430 ATVLSFNA
+430 ATALSA
-438 LTNMIAGKSPNAGS
+438 TSLASMIAGKSPTAGS

-465 ALVFIGIIMTAI
+465 AFVFIGIVMTAI

-532 AICGKATL
+532 AMCGKATL

-570 SGIKHTELLSAVP
+570 SGIKNTELLPAVP

-597 VAGVD
+597 AAGVD
-602 NANQLR
+602 NVNQLK
-608 NVMHTDLDGVE
+608 NVMHTNLDGVN
-619 INKDSVLLPKFDS
+619 INKDSILLPKFNN

-651 EKNDSGDDSDANSDN
+651 EKYSSGDDSVDS

-680 NKSITVKQVQFK
+680 DKSITVKQVQFK
-692 KYRNVGV
+692 KYRNVNI
-699 YSNNTAF
+699 YSRNTAF

-720 HMLLISVDSSKGNLI
+720 HILLISVDSSKANLV

-741 RNVTSNYAEVIA
+741 RNITSSYAEVMA
-753 AGSVF
+753 GGSVF

-846 GSYMVFSVIGKV
+846 GSYMVFSTIGKV

>member
-31 SATLLFVNSVDDLM
+31 SATLLFANSVDDLM
-45 VRNATEEFSSAN
+45 VRNATNEFGSAN

-62 KNPNSSP
+62 RNPNSSP

-76 DLHLDKISKMPG
+76 DLHLDEISKMPG

-116 SGLYGNL
+116 NGLYGNL

-128 TEGRDPQKIGEITL
+128 TEGRDPQEIGEITL

-150 HANVG
+150 HANIG

-175 VRVVGLVDDGEHS
+175 VRVVGLVDDVEHS
-188 QIPVS
+188 QIPFS

-200 GVTNDFCA
+200 GITNDFCA
-208 KLKNLKNFDNQ
+208 KLENIENFDNQ

-241 NALLPEQFS
+241 NALLPSRFS

-279 GVLAL
+279 GILAL

-324 LEAAVLGVIS
+324 LEAAILGVIS
-334 AAVGVLCAIGFMGV
+334 AAVGVLCAIGFMGA

-367 LPAVVWPIVIG
+367 LPAIVWPIAIG
-378 AIVTVLAS
+378 TIVTVLAS
-386 MGAARSAT
+386 MSAARSAT

-419 FGVIFIVIGIL
+419 FGVLFIVVGIL
-430 ATVLSFNA
+430 ATALSA
-438 LTNMIAGKSPNAGS
+438 TSLASMIAGKSPNAGS

-465 ALVFIGIIMTAI
+465 ALVFIGIIITAT

-564 ADISKI
+564 VDISKI
-570 SGIKHTELLSAVP
+570 SGIKHTELLPAVP

-597 VAGVD
+597 AVGVD
-602 NANQLR
+602 NVNQLK
-608 NVMHTDLDGVE
+608 NVMHTDLDGVN
-619 INKDSVLLPKFDS
+619 INKDSILLPKFNE

-638 ELKKGNLNLQAYV
+638 ELKKGNLDLQAYV
-651 EKNDSGDDSDANSDN
+651 EKYSSGETDSDN
-666 ITPFTGM
+666 ITPFTGT

-680 NKSITVKQVQFK
+680 DKSITVKQVQFK
-692 KYRNVGV
+692 KYRNVNI
-699 YSNNTAF
+699 YSRNTAF

-720 HMLLISVDSSKGNLI
+720 HILLISVDSSKANLV

-741 RNVTSNYAEVIA
+741 RNITSSYAEVMA

-758 QRAQWESA
+758 ERAQWESA
-766 IDIMMMLLVGL
+766 IDVMMMLLVGL

-858 PFVVDWTIYAVL
+858 PFVVDWAIYAVL

>member
-1 MWKIALKLMR
+1 MR

-31 SATLLFVNSVDDLM
+31 SATLLFANSVDDLM
-45 VRNATEEFSSAN
+45 VRNATNEFGSAN

-150 HANVG
+150 HANIG

-208 KLKNLKNFDNQ
+208 KLNNLKNFDNE

-241 NALLPEQFS
+241 NALLPSRFS

-256 VGVRSVRNVSNGTN
+256 VGVRAVRNVSNGTN

-279 GVLAL
+279 GILAL

-324 LEAAVLGVIS
+324 LEAAILGVIS
-334 AAVGVLCAIGFMGV
+334 AAVGVLCAIGFMGA

-367 LPAVVWPIVIG
+367 LPAIVWPIAIG
-378 AIVTVLAS
+378 TIVTVLAS
-386 MGAARSAT
+386 MSAARSAT

-419 FGVIFIVIGIL
+419 FGVLFIVVGIL
-430 ATVLSFNA
+430 ATALSA
-438 LTNMIAGKSPNAGS
+438 TSLASMIAGKSPTAGS

-465 ALVFIGIIMTAI
+465 ALVFIGIIITAT

-540 KGVVDDR
+540 KGVVDDH

-570 SGIKHTELLSAVP
+570 SGIKHTELLPAVP

-597 VAGVD
+597 VAGVN
-602 NANQLR
+602 NADQLR
-608 NVMHTDLDGVE
+608 NVMHTDLDGVN
-619 INKDSVLLPKFDS
+619 INKDSVLLPKFNE

-651 EKNDSGDDSDANSDN
+651 EKYSSGETDSDD

-673 NTDSSNN
+673 NTDLSNN
-680 NKSITVKQVQFK
+680 DKSITVKQVQFK
-692 KYRNVGV
+692 KYRNVNI
-699 YSNNTAF
+699 YSRNTAF

-720 HMLLISVDSSKGNLI
+720 HILLISVDSSKANLV

-741 RNVTSNYAEVIA
+741 RNITSSYAEVMA
-753 AGSVF
+753 GGSVF

-766 IDIMMMLLVGL
+766 IDVMMMLLVGL

-835 GLIVGTVFGWI
+835 GLIVGTAFGWI
-846 GSYMVFSVIGKV
+846 GSYMVFSAIGKV
-858 PFVVDWTIYAVL
+858 PFVIDWTIYAVL

-898 AEE
+898 AED

>member
-31 SATLLFVNSVDDLM
+31 SATLLFANSVDDLM
-45 VRNATEEFSSAN
+45 VRNATDEFGSAN

-62 KNPNSSP
+62 RNPNSSP
-69 SSEIHYK
+69 SSKIHYK
-76 DLHLDKISKMPG
+76 DLHLDEISKMPG

-128 TEGRDPQKIGEITL
+128 TEGRDPQGIGEITL

-150 HANVG
+150 HANIG

-188 QIPVS
+188 QIPFS

-208 KLKNLKNFDNQ
+208 KLNNLKNFDNE

-241 NALLPEQFS
+241 NPLLPSRFS

-256 VGVRSVRNVSNGTN
+256 VGVRAVRNVSNGTN

-279 GVLAL
+279 GILAL

-324 LEAAVLGVIS
+324 LEAAILGVIS
-334 AAVGVLCAIGFMGV
+334 AAAGVLCAIGFMGA

-367 LPAVVWPIVIG
+367 LPAVVWPIAIG
-378 AIVTVLAS
+378 TIVTVLAS
-386 MGAARSAT
+386 MSAARSAT

-405 DLIKDKRASIIRAV
+405 DLIKDKRSSIIRAV
-419 FGVIFIVIGIL
+419 FGVLFIVVGIL
-430 ATVLSFNA
+430 ATALSA
-438 LTNMIAGKSPNAGS
+438 TSLASMIAGKSPTAGS

-570 SGIKHTELLSAVP
+570 SGIKHTELLPAVP

-597 VAGVD
+597 AAGVD
-602 NANQLR
+602 NANQLK
-608 NVMHTDLDGVE
+608 NVMHTNLDGVN
-619 INKDSVLLPKFDS
+619 INKDSVLLPKFNE

-651 EKNDSGDDSDANSDN
+651 EKYSSGETDSDN

-680 NKSITVKQVQFK
+680 DKSITVKQVQFK
-692 KYRNVGV
+692 KYRNVNI
-699 YSNNTAF
+699 YSRNTAF

-720 HMLLISVDSSKGNLI
+720 HILLISVDSSKANLV

-741 RNVTSNYAEVIA
+741 RNITSSYAEVMA

-835 GLIVGTVFGWI
+835 GLIVGTAFGWI
-846 GSYMVFSVIGKV
+846 GSYMVFSAIGKV
-858 PFVVDWTIYAVL
+858 PFVIDWTIYAVL
-870 ALIALLA
+870 SLIALLA

>member
-31 SATLLFVNSVDDLM
+31 SATLLFANSVDDLV
-45 VRNATEEFSSAN
+45 VRNVTEEFGSAN

-76 DLHLDKISKMPG
+76 DLHLDEISKMPG

-99 LVRVE
+99 LVKVE

-188 QIPVS
+188 QIPTS
-193 NRGTYLG
+193 YRGTYLG

-208 KLKNLKNFDNQ
+208 KLNNLKNFDNQ

-228 IDESKINDLSPKI
+228 IDESKINDLSHKI

-256 VGVRSVRNVSNGTN
+256 VGVRAVRNISNGTN
-270 FVTMFLLSF
+270 FITMFLMSF

-284 LISSLVIANTF
+284 LVSSLVIANTF

-324 LEAAVLGVIS
+324 LEAAILGVIS
-334 AAVGVLCAIGFMGV
+334 ASIGVLCAIGFMGA

-367 LPAVVWPIVIG
+367 LPAIVWPIVIG

-386 MGAARSAT
+386 MSAARSAT

-405 DLIKDKRASIIRAV
+405 DLIKDKRASILRAV
-419 FGVIFIVIGIL
+419 FGVIFIVAGIL
-430 ATVLSFNA
+430 ATALSINILA
-438 LTNMIAGKSPNAGS
+438 SMLAGRSVNAGS
-452 DSWMTLLGAMFGC
+452 NSWMTLLGAIFGC
-465 ALVFIGIIMTAI
+465 SLVFIGIVITAT
-477 FWMPFAMK
+477 FWMPFAMR
-485 ATGAIMALCGP
+485 ATGAVMALCGP
-496 ASKVANA
+496 SSKVANA

-547 YSVDIIIQGK
+547 YSVDIIVQGK

-570 SGIKHTELLSAVP
+570 SGIKHTELLPAVP
-583 MTFKNAKGK
+583 MTFKNAKGE
-592 TEYAM
+592 TEYTL

-602 NANQLR
+602 NVDQLR
-608 NVMHTDLDGVE
+608 NVMHTDLDGVN
-619 INKDSVLLPKFDS
+619 INKDSVLLPKPD
-632 EGGEPF
+632 EGEEPF
-638 ELKKGNLNLQAYV
+638 DLKKGSLNLQAYV
-651 EKNDSGDDSDANSDN
+651 EKYNSNDDN
-666 ITPFTGM
+666 NDNFTPFTGM

-692 KYRNVGV
+692 KYRNVSV
-699 YSNNTAF
+699 DSNNTSF

-720 HMLLISVDSSKGNLI
+720 HILLISLNSRNANLI

-741 RNVTSNYAEVIA
+741 RNVTSNYAEVMST
-753 AGSVF
+753 GSVF
-758 QRAQWESA
+758 ERAMWESA
-766 IDIMMMLLVGL
+766 IDTMMMLLVGL

-812 TRGQVRRSLALE
+812 TRGQVRRSLAME

-858 PFVVDWTIYAVL
+858 PFVIDWTIYAVL
-870 ALIALLA
+870 ALIALFA

-883 LPARRAVKSSPVVAL
+883 LPARRAVKSSPVVTL
-898 AEE
+898 ADE

>member
-31 SATLLFVNSVDDLM
+31 SATLLFANSVDDLM
-45 VRNATEEFSSAN
+45 VRNATNEFGSAN

-62 KNPNSSP
+62 RNPNSSP

-76 DLHLDKISKMPG
+76 DLHLDEISKMPG

-116 SGLYGNL
+116 NGLYGNL

-128 TEGRDPQKIGEITL
+128 TEGRDPQEIGEITL

-150 HANVG
+150 HANIG

-188 QIPVS
+188 QIPFS

-200 GVTNDFCA
+200 GITNDFCA
-208 KLKNLKNFDNQ
+208 KLENIENFDNQ

-241 NALLPEQFS
+241 NALLPSRFS

-279 GVLAL
+279 GILAL

-324 LEAAVLGVIS
+324 LEAAILGVIS
-334 AAVGVLCAIGFMGV
+334 AAVGVLCAIGFMGA

-367 LPAVVWPIVIG
+367 LPAIVWPIAIG
-378 AIVTVLAS
+378 TIVTVLAS
-386 MGAARSAT
+386 MSAARSAT

-419 FGVIFIVIGIL
+419 FGVLFIVVGIL
-430 ATVLSFNA
+430 ATALSA
-438 LTNMIAGKSPNAGS
+438 TSLASMIAGKSPNAGS

-570 SGIKHTELLSAVP
+570 SGIKHTELLPAVP

-597 VAGVD
+597 AAGVD
-602 NANQLR
+602 NIDQLK
-608 NVMHTDLDGVE
+608 NVMHTNLDGVN
-619 INKDSVLLPKFDS
+619 INKDSVLLPKFNE

-651 EKNDSGDDSDANSDN
+651 EKYSSGETDSDN

-673 NTDSSNN
+673 NTDPTNN
-680 NKSITVKQVQFK
+680 DKSITVKQVQFK
-692 KYRNVGV
+692 KYRNVNI
-699 YSNNTAF
+699 YSRNTAF

-720 HMLLISVDSSKGNLI
+720 HILLISVDSSKANLV

-741 RNVTSNYAEVIA
+741 RNITSSYAEVMA

-766 IDIMMMLLVGL
+766 IDVMMMLLVGL

-835 GLIVGTVFGWI
+835 GLIVGTAFGWI
-846 GSYMVFSVIGKV
+846 GSYMVFSAIGKV
-858 PFVVDWTIYAVL
+858 PFVIDWTIYAVL

>member
-31 SATLLFVNSVDDLM
+31 SATLLFANSVDDLM
-45 VRNATEEFSSAN
+45 VRNATNEFGSAN

-150 HANVG
+150 HANIG

-208 KLKNLKNFDNQ
+208 KLNNLKNFDNE

-241 NALLPEQFS
+241 NSLLPSRFS

-256 VGVRSVRNVSNGTN
+256 VGVRAVRNVSNGTN

-279 GVLAL
+279 GILAL

-324 LEAAVLGVIS
+324 LEAAILGVIS
-334 AAVGVLCAIGFMGV
+334 AGVGVLCAIGFMGA

-367 LPAVVWPIVIG
+367 LPAVVWPIAIG
-378 AIVTVLAS
+378 TIVTVLAS
-386 MGAARSAT
+386 MSAARSAT

-419 FGVIFIVIGIL
+419 FGVLFIVVGIL
-430 ATVLSFNA
+430 ATALSA
-438 LTNMIAGKSPNAGS
+438 TSLASMIAGKSPTAGS

-465 ALVFIGIIMTAI
+465 ALVFIGIIITAT

-540 KGVVDDR
+540 KGVVDDH

-570 SGIKHTELLSAVP
+570 SGIKHTELLPAVP

-597 VAGVD
+597 AAGVD
-602 NANQLR
+602 NVNQLK
-608 NVMHTDLDGVE
+608 NVMHTDLDGVN
-619 INKDSVLLPKFDS
+619 INKDSVLLPKFNE

-651 EKNDSGDDSDANSDN
+651 EKYSSGETDSDD

-673 NTDSSNN
+673 NTDPSNN
-680 NKSITVKQVQFK
+680 DKSITVKQVQFK
-692 KYRNVGV
+692 KYRNVNI
-699 YSNNTAF
+699 YSRNTAF

-720 HMLLISVDSSKGNLI
+720 HILLISVDSSKANLV

-741 RNVTSNYAEVIA
+741 RNITSSYAEVMA
-753 AGSVF
+753 GGSVF

-898 AEE
+898 AED

>member
-1 MWKIALKLMR
+1 MR

-31 SATLLFVNSVDDLM
+31 SATLLFANSVDDLM
-45 VRNATEEFSSAN
+45 VRNATNEFGSAN

-62 KNPNSSP
+62 RNPNSSP

-76 DLHLDKISKMPG
+76 DLHLDEISKMPG

-99 LVRVE
+99 FVRVE

-116 SGLYGNL
+116 NGLYGNL

-128 TEGRDPQKIGEITL
+128 TEGRDPQEIGEITL

-150 HANVG
+150 HANIG

-188 QIPVS
+188 QIPFS

-208 KLKNLKNFDNQ
+208 KLNNLKNFDNE

-241 NALLPEQFS
+241 NSLLPSRFS

-256 VGVRSVRNVSNGTN
+256 VGVRAVRNVSNGTN

-279 GVLAL
+279 GILAL

-324 LEAAVLGVIS
+324 LEAAILGVIS
-334 AAVGVLCAIGFMGV
+334 AAVGVLCAIGFMGA

-367 LPAVVWPIVIG
+367 LPAVVWPIAIG
-378 AIVTVLAS
+378 TIVTVLAS
-386 MGAARSAT
+386 MSAARSAT

-419 FGVIFIVIGIL
+419 FGVLFIVVGIL
-430 ATVLSFNA
+430 ATALSA
-438 LTNMIAGKSPNAGS
+438 TSLASMIARKSPTAGS

-465 ALVFIGIIMTAI
+465 ALVFIGIVMTAT

-532 AICGKATL
+532 AMCGKATL
-540 KGVVDDR
+540 KGVVDDH

-570 SGIKHTELLSAVP
+570 SGIKNTELLPAVP

-597 VAGVD
+597 AAGVD
-602 NANQLR
+602 NTDQLK
-608 NVMHTDLDGVE
+608 NVMHTNLDGVN
-619 INKDSVLLPKFDS
+619 INRDSVLLPKFNN

-638 ELKKGNLNLQAYV
+638 DLEKGNLNLQAYV
-651 EKNDSGDDSDANSDN
+651 EKYSSSEDSVDS

-680 NKSITVKQVQFK
+680 DKSITVKQVQFK
-692 KYRNVGV
+692 KYRNV
-699 YSNNTAF
+699 SIHSRNTAF

-720 HMLLISVDSSKGNLI
+720 HILLISVDSSKANLV

-741 RNVTSNYAEVIA
+741 RNITSSYAEVMA
-753 AGSVF
+753 GGSVF

-835 GLIVGTVFGWI
+835 GLIVGTAFGWI
-846 GSYMVFSVIGKV
+846 GSYMVFSAIGKV
-858 PFVVDWTIYAVL
+858 PFVVDWAIYAVL

-898 AEE
+898 AED

>member
-31 SATLLFVNSVDDLM
+31 SATLLFANSVDDLM
-45 VRNATEEFSSAN
+45 VRNATNEFGSAN

-62 KNPNSSP
+62 RNPNSSP

-76 DLHLDKISKMPG
+76 DLHLDEISKMPG

-116 SGLYGNL
+116 NGLYGNL

-128 TEGRDPQKIGEITL
+128 TEGRDPQEIGEITL

-150 HANVG
+150 HANID

-188 QIPVS
+188 QIPFS

-200 GVTNDFCA
+200 GITNDFCA
-208 KLKNLKNFDNQ
+208 KLENIENFDNQ

-241 NALLPEQFS
+241 NALLPSRFS

-279 GVLAL
+279 GILAL

-324 LEAAVLGVIS
+324 LEAAILGVIS
-334 AAVGVLCAIGFMGV
+334 AAVGVLCAIGFMGA

-367 LPAVVWPIVIG
+367 LPAIVWPIAIG
-378 AIVTVLAS
+378 TIVTVLAS
-386 MGAARSAT
+386 MSAARSAT

-419 FGVIFIVIGIL
+419 FGVLFIVVGIL
-430 ATVLSFNA
+430 ATALSA
-438 LTNMIAGKSPNAGS
+438 TSLASMIAGKSPNAGS

-465 ALVFIGIIMTAI
+465 ALVFIGIIITAT

-570 SGIKHTELLSAVP
+570 SGIKHTELLPAVP

-597 VAGVD
+597 AAGVD
-602 NANQLR
+602 NVNQLK
-608 NVMHTDLDGVE
+608 NVMHTDLDGVN
-619 INKDSVLLPKFDS
+619 INKDSILLPKFNE

-651 EKNDSGDDSDANSDN
+651 EKYSSGETDSDN
-666 ITPFTGM
+666 ITPFTGT

-680 NKSITVKQVQFK
+680 DKSITVKQVQFK
-692 KYRNVGV
+692 KYRNVNI
-699 YSNNTAF
+699 YSRNTAF

-720 HMLLISVDSSKGNLI
+720 HILLISVDSSKANLV

-741 RNVTSNYAEVIA
+741 RNITSSYAEVMA

-758 QRAQWESA
+758 ERAQWESA
-766 IDIMMMLLVGL
+766 IDVMMMLLVGL

-858 PFVVDWTIYAVL
+858 PFVVDWAIYAVL

>member
-31 SATLLFVNSVDDLM
+31 SATLLFANSVDDLM
-45 VRNATEEFSSAN
+45 VRNATDEFGSAN

-62 KNPNSSP
+62 RNPNSSP

-76 DLHLDKISKMPG
+76 DLHLDEISKMPG

-116 SGLYGNL
+116 NGLYGNL

-150 HANVG
+150 HANIG

-188 QIPVS
+188 QIPFS

-208 KLKNLKNFDNQ
+208 KLNNLKNFDNE

-241 NALLPEQFS
+241 NSLLPSRFS

-256 VGVRSVRNVSNGTN
+256 VGVRAVRSVSNGTN

-279 GVLAL
+279 GILAL

-324 LEAAVLGVIS
+324 LEAAILGVIS
-334 AAVGVLCAIGFMGV
+334 AAVGVLCAIGFMGA

-367 LPAVVWPIVIG
+367 LPAVVWPIAIG
-378 AIVTVLAS
+378 TIVTVLAS
-386 MGAARSAT
+386 MSAARSAT

-419 FGVIFIVIGIL
+419 FGVVFIVVGIL
-430 ATVLSFNA
+430 AAALSA
-438 LTNMIAGKSPNAGS
+438 TSLASMIARKSPTAGS

-465 ALVFIGIIMTAI
+465 ALVFIGIIITAT

-532 AICGKATL
+532 AMCGKATL

-570 SGIKHTELLSAVP
+570 SGIKHTELLPAVP

-597 VAGVD
+597 AAGVD
-602 NANQLR
+602 NTDQLK
-608 NVMHTDLDGVE
+608 NVMHTDLDGVN
-619 INKDSVLLPKFDS
+619 INRDSVLLPKFNN

-651 EKNDSGDDSDANSDN
+651 EKYSSGETDSNN

-680 NKSITVKQVQFK
+680 DKSITVKQVQFK
-692 KYRNVGV
+692 KYRNVNI
-699 YSNNTAF
+699 YSRNTAF

-720 HMLLISVDSSKGNLI
+720 HILLISVDSSKANLV

-741 RNVTSNYAEVIA
+741 RNITSSYAEVMA
-753 AGSVF
+753 GGSVF

-835 GLIVGTVFGWI
+835 GLIVGTAFGWI
-846 GSYMVFSVIGKV
+846 GSYMVFSAIGKV
-858 PFVVDWTIYAVL
+858 PFVIDWTIYAVL

-898 AEE
+898 AED

>member
-31 SATLLFVNSVDDLM
+31 SATLLFANSVDDLM
-45 VRNATEEFSSAN
+45 VRNATNEFGSAN

-62 KNPNSSP
+62 RNPNSSP
-69 SSEIHYK
+69 SSKIHYK
-76 DLHLDKISKMPG
+76 DLHLDEISKMPG

-116 SGLYGNL
+116 NGLYGNL

-128 TEGRDPQKIGEITL
+128 TEGREPQKIGEITL

-150 HANVG
+150 HANIG

-188 QIPVS
+188 QIPFS

-208 KLKNLKNFDNQ
+208 KLNNLKNFDNE

-241 NALLPEQFS
+241 NSLLPSRFS

-279 GVLAL
+279 GILAL

-324 LEAAVLGVIS
+324 LEAAILGVIS
-334 AAVGVLCAIGFMGV
+334 AAVGVLCAIGFMGA

-367 LPAVVWPIVIG
+367 LPAVVWPIAIG
-378 AIVTVLAS
+378 TIVTVLAS
-386 MGAARSAT
+386 MSAARSAT

-419 FGVIFIVIGIL
+419 FGVVFIVVGIL
-430 ATVLSFNA
+430 FTALSATSLAS
-438 LTNMIAGKSPNAGS
+438 MIAGKSPTAGS

-465 ALVFIGIIMTAI
+465 ALVFIGIIITAT

-503 NVQRNPRR
+503 NVQRNSRR

-532 AICGKATL
+532 AMCGKATL
-540 KGVVDDR
+540 KGVVDDH

-570 SGIKHTELLSAVP
+570 SGIKNTELLPAVP

-597 VAGVD
+597 AAGVD
-602 NANQLR
+602 NTDQLK
-608 NVMHTDLDGVE
+608 NVMHTNLDGVN
-619 INKDSVLLPKFDS
+619 INRDSVLLPKFNN

-638 ELKKGNLNLQAYV
+638 DLEKGNLNLQAYV
-651 EKNDSGDDSDANSDN
+651 EKYSSDETDSNN

-680 NKSITVKQVQFK
+680 DKSITVKQVQFK
-692 KYRNVGV
+692 KYRNVNI
-699 YSNNTAF
+699 YSRNTAF

-720 HMLLISVDSSKGNLI
+720 HILLISVDSSKANLV

-741 RNVTSNYAEVIA
+741 RNITSSYAEVMA
-753 AGSVF
+753 GGSVF

-835 GLIVGTVFGWI
+835 GLIVGTAFGWI
-846 GSYMVFSVIGKV
+846 GSYMVFSAIGKV
-858 PFVVDWTIYAVL
+858 PFVIDWTIYAVL

-898 AEE
+898 AED

>member
-31 SATLLFVNSVDDLM
+31 SATLLFSNSVDDLM
-45 VRNATEEFSSAN
+45 VRNATDEFTSAN

-116 SGLYGNL
+116 NGLYGNL

-128 TEGRDPQKIGEITL
+128 TEGRDPQEIGEITL

-150 HANVG
+150 HANIG

-200 GVTNDFCA
+200 GITNDFCA
-208 KLKNLKNFDNQ
+208 KLENIKNFDNQ

-241 NALLPEQFS
+241 NALLPKQFS

-256 VGVRSVRNVSNGTN
+256 VGVRAVRNVSNGTN

-279 GVLAL
+279 GILAL

-324 LEAAVLGVIS
+324 LEAAILGVIS
-334 AAVGVLCAIGFMGV
+334 AAVGVLCAIGFMGA

-367 LPAVVWPIVIG
+367 LPAVVWPIAIG
-378 AIVTVLAS
+378 TIVTVLAS
-386 MGAARSAT
+386 MTAARSAT

-419 FGVIFIVIGIL
+419 FGVVFIVVGIL
-430 ATVLSFNA
+430 ATALSA
-438 LTNMIAGKSPNAGS
+438 TSLASMIARKSPTAGS

-465 ALVFIGIIMTAI
+465 ALVFIGIVMTAI

-540 KGVVDDR
+540 KGVVDDH

-570 SGIKHTELLSAVP
+570 SGIKNTELLPAVP
-583 MTFKNAKGK
+583 MTFKNAKGE

-597 VAGVD
+597 AAGVD
-602 NANQLR
+602 NVNQLK
-608 NVMHTDLDGVE
+608 NVMHTDLDGIN
-619 INKDSVLLPKFDS
+619 INKDSVLLPKFNN

-651 EKNDSGDDSDANSDN
+651 EKYSSDETDSNN

-680 NKSITVKQVQFK
+680 DKSITVKQVQFK
-692 KYRNVGV
+692 KYRNVNI
-699 YSNNTAF
+699 YSRNTAF

-720 HMLLISVDSSKGNLI
+720 HILLISVDSSKANLV

-741 RNVTSNYAEVIA
+741 RNITSSYAEVMA
-753 AGSVF
+753 GGSVF

-835 GLIVGTVFGWI
+835 GLIVGTAFGWI
-846 GSYMVFSVIGKV
+846 GSYMVFSTIGKV

-877 ALLSSV
+877 ALISSV

-898 AEE
+898 AED

>member
-31 SATLLFVNSVDDLM
+31 SATLLFVNSADDLM
-45 VRNATEEFSSAN
+45 VRNATDEFGSAN

-62 KNPNSSP
+62 RNPNSSP

-76 DLHLDKISKMPG
+76 DLHLDEISKMPG
-88 VNGIRSDDATA
+88 VNGIRGDDATA

-116 SGLYGNL
+116 NGLYGNL

-142 IKSIAKSI
+142 IKSIAKSM
-150 HANVG
+150 HANIG

-188 QIPVS
+188 QIPIS

-200 GVTNDFCA
+200 GITNDFCA
-208 KLKNLKNFDNQ
+208 KLENIKNFDNQ

-256 VGVRSVRNVSNGTN
+256 VGVRAVRNMSNGTN

-324 LEAAVLGVIS
+324 LEAAILGVIS
-334 AAVGVLCAIGFMGV
+334 AAIGVLCAIGFMGA
-348 ISNVNIN
+348 ISNLNIN

-367 LPAVVWPIVIG
+367 LPAIVWPIVIG

-405 DLIKDKRASIIRAV
+405 DLMKDKRSSIIRAV
-419 FGVIFIVIGIL
+419 FGVLFIVVGIL
-430 ATVLSFNA
+430 FTALSATSLAS
-438 LTNMIAGKSPNAGS
+438 MIARKSPTAGS

-465 ALVFIGIIMTAI
+465 ALVFIGIIITAT

-485 ATGAIMALCGP
+485 ATGAVMALCGP
-496 ASKVANA
+496 SSKVANA

-532 AICGKATL
+532 AMCGKATL

-570 SGIKHTELLSAVP
+570 SGIKHTELLPAVP

-597 VAGVD
+597 AAGVD
-602 NANQLR
+602 NVNQLK
-608 NVMHTDLDGVE
+608 NVMHTNLDGVN
-619 INKDSVLLPKFDS
+619 INKDSVLLPKFND

-638 ELKKGNLNLQAYV
+638 DLKKGNLNLQAYV
-651 EKNDSGDDSDANSDN
+651 EKYSSDETDSNN

-673 NTDSSNN
+673 NTDPSNN
-680 NKSITVKQVQFK
+680 DKSITVKQVQFK
-692 KYRNVGV
+692 TYRNVGV

-720 HMLLISVDSSKGNLI
+720 HILLISVDSSKANLV
-735 DIVKNI
+735 DIAKNI
-741 RNVTSNYAEVIA
+741 RNVTSSYAEVMST
-753 AGSVF
+753 GSVF
-758 QRAQWESA
+758 ERAKWEST
-766 IDIMMMLLVGL
+766 IDAMMMVLVGL

-835 GLIVGTVFGWI
+835 GLVIGTAFGWI
-846 GSYMVFSVIGKV
+846 GSYMVFSTIGKV
-858 PFVVDWTIYAVL
+858 PFVIDWTIYAVL

-898 AEE
+898 AED

>member
-31 SATLLFVNSVDDLM
+31 SATLLFANSVDDLM
-45 VRNATEEFSSAN
+45 VRNATNEFGSAN

-62 KNPNSSP
+62 RNPNSSP

-76 DLHLDKISKMPG
+76 DLHLDEISKMPG

-116 SGLYGNL
+116 NGLYGNL

-128 TEGRDPQKIGEITL
+128 TEGRDPQEIGEITL

-150 HANVG
+150 HANIG

-188 QIPVS
+188 QIPFS

-200 GVTNDFCA
+200 GITNDFCA
-208 KLKNLKNFDNQ
+208 KLENIENFDNQ

-228 IDESKINDLSPKI
+228 IAESKINDLSPKI
-241 NALLPEQFS
+241 NALLPSRFS

-279 GVLAL
+279 GILAL

-324 LEAAVLGVIS
+324 LEAAILGVIS
-334 AAVGVLCAIGFMGV
+334 AAVGVLCAIGFMGA

-367 LPAVVWPIVIG
+367 LPAIVWPIAIG
-378 AIVTVLAS
+378 TIVTVLAS
-386 MGAARSAT
+386 MSAARSAT

-419 FGVIFIVIGIL
+419 FGVLFIVVGIL
-430 ATVLSFNA
+430 ATALSA
-438 LTNMIAGKSPNAGS
+438 TSLASMIAGKSPNAGS

-465 ALVFIGIIMTAI
+465 ALVFIGIIITAT

-570 SGIKHTELLSAVP
+570 SGIKHTELLPAVP

-597 VAGVD
+597 AAGVD
-602 NANQLR
+602 NVNQLK
-608 NVMHTDLDGVE
+608 NVMHTDLDGVN
-619 INKDSVLLPKFDS
+619 INKDSILLPKFNE

-638 ELKKGNLNLQAYV
+638 ELKKGNLDLQAYV
-651 EKNDSGDDSDANSDN
+651 EKYSSGETDSDN
-666 ITPFTGM
+666 ITPFTGT

-680 NKSITVKQVQFK
+680 DKSITVKQVQFK
-692 KYRNVGV
+692 KYRNVNI
-699 YSNNTAF
+699 YSRNTAF

-720 HMLLISVDSSKGNLI
+720 HILLISVDSSKANLV

-741 RNVTSNYAEVIA
+741 RNITSSYAEVMA

-758 QRAQWESA
+758 ERAQWESA
-766 IDIMMMLLVGL
+766 IDVMMMLLVGL

-858 PFVVDWTIYAVL
+858 PFVVDWAIYAVL

-898 AEE
+898 AED

>member
-31 SATLLFVNSVDDLM
+31 SATLLFANSVDDLM
-45 VRNATEEFSSAN
+45 VRNATNEFGSAN

-88 VNGIRSDDATA
+88 INGIRSDDATA

-150 HANVG
+150 HANIG

-208 KLKNLKNFDNQ
+208 KLNNLKNFDNE

-241 NALLPEQFS
+241 NSLLPSRFS

-256 VGVRSVRNVSNGTN
+256 VGVRAVRNVSNGTN

-279 GVLAL
+279 GILAL

-334 AAVGVLCAIGFMGV
+334 AGVGVLCAIGFMGA

-367 LPAVVWPIVIG
+367 LPAIVWPIAIG
-378 AIVTVLAS
+378 TIVTVLAS
-386 MGAARSAT
+386 MSAARSAT

-419 FGVIFIVIGIL
+419 FGVLFIVVGIL
-430 ATVLSFNA
+430 ATALSA
-438 LTNMIAGKSPNAGS
+438 TSLASMIAGKSPTAGS

-465 ALVFIGIIMTAI
+465 ALVFIGIIITAT

-540 KGVVDDR
+540 KGVVDDH

-570 SGIKHTELLSAVP
+570 SGIKHTELLPAVP

-597 VAGVD
+597 AAGVD
-602 NANQLR
+602 NVNQLK
-608 NVMHTDLDGVE
+608 NVMHTDLDGVN
-619 INKDSVLLPKFDS
+619 INKDSVLLPKFNE

-651 EKNDSGDDSDANSDN
+651 EKYSSGETDSDD

-673 NTDSSNN
+673 NTDPSNN
-680 NKSITVKQVQFK
+680 DKSITVKQVQFK
-692 KYRNVGV
+692 KYRNVNI
-699 YSNNTAF
+699 YSRNTAF

-720 HMLLISVDSSKGNLI
+720 HILLISVDSSKANLV

-741 RNVTSNYAEVIA
+741 RNITSSYAEVMA
-753 AGSVF
+753 GGSVF

-766 IDIMMMLLVGL
+766 IDVMMMLLVGL

-835 GLIVGTVFGWI
+835 GLIVGTAFGWI
-846 GSYMVFSVIGKV
+846 GSYMVFSAIGKV
-858 PFVVDWTIYAVL
+858 PFVIDWTIYAVL

-898 AEE
+898 AED

>member
-31 SATLLFVNSVDDLM
+31 SATLLFANSVDDLM
-45 VRNATEEFSSAN
+45 VRNATNEFGSAN

-62 KNPNSSP
+62 RNPNSSP

-76 DLHLDKISKMPG
+76 DLHLDEISKMPG

-116 SGLYGNL
+116 NGLYGNL

-128 TEGRDPQKIGEITL
+128 TEGRDPQEIGEITL

-150 HANVG
+150 HANIG
-155 DTITLVKVDDTGG
+155 DTITLVKVDDAGG

-188 QIPVS
+188 QIPFS

-200 GVTNDFCA
+200 GITNDFCA
-208 KLKNLKNFDNQ
+208 KLENIENFDNQ

-241 NALLPEQFS
+241 NALLPSRFS

-279 GVLAL
+279 GILAL

-324 LEAAVLGVIS
+324 LEAAILGVIS
-334 AAVGVLCAIGFMGV
+334 AAVGVLCAIGFMGA

-367 LPAVVWPIVIG
+367 LPAIVWPIAIG
-378 AIVTVLAS
+378 TIVTVLAS
-386 MGAARSAT
+386 MSAARSAT

-419 FGVIFIVIGIL
+419 FGVLFIVVGIL
-430 ATVLSFNA
+430 ATALSA
-438 LTNMIAGKSPNAGS
+438 TSLASMIAGKSPNAGS

-465 ALVFIGIIMTAI
+465 ALVFIGIIITAT

-570 SGIKHTELLSAVP
+570 SGIKHTELLPAVP

-597 VAGVD
+597 AAGVD
-602 NANQLR
+602 NVNQLK
-608 NVMHTDLDGVE
+608 NVMHTDLDGVN
-619 INKDSVLLPKFDS
+619 INKDSILLSKFNE

-638 ELKKGNLNLQAYV
+638 ELKKGNLDLQAYV
-651 EKNDSGDDSDANSDN
+651 EKYSSGETDSDN
-666 ITPFTGM
+666 ITPFTGT

-680 NKSITVKQVQFK
+680 DKSITVKQVQFK
-692 KYRNVGV
+692 KYRNVNI
-699 YSNNTAF
+699 YSRNTAF

-720 HMLLISVDSSKGNLI
+720 HILLISVDSSKANLV

-741 RNVTSNYAEVIA
+741 RNITSSYAEVMA

-758 QRAQWESA
+758 ERAQWESA
-766 IDIMMMLLVGL
+766 IDVMMMLLVGL

-858 PFVVDWTIYAVL
+858 PFVVDWAIYAVL

>member
-11 KSVRMLIAS
+11 KSMRMLIAS

-31 SATLLFVNSVDDLM
+31 SATLLFANSVDDLM
-45 VRNATEEFSSAN
+45 VRNATNEFGSAN

-62 KNPNSSP
+62 RNPNSSP

-76 DLHLDKISKMPG
+76 DLHLDEISKMPG

-116 SGLYGNL
+116 NGLYGNL

-128 TEGRDPQKIGEITL
+128 TEGRDPQEIGEITL

-150 HANVG
+150 HANIG

-188 QIPVS
+188 QIPFS

-200 GVTNDFCA
+200 GITNDFCA
-208 KLKNLKNFDNQ
+208 KLENIENFDNQ

-241 NALLPEQFS
+241 NALLPSRFS

-279 GVLAL
+279 GILAL

-324 LEAAVLGVIS
+324 LEAAILGVIS
-334 AAVGVLCAIGFMGV
+334 AAVGVLCAIGFMGA

-367 LPAVVWPIVIG
+367 LPAIVWPIAIG
-378 AIVTVLAS
+378 TIVTVLAS
-386 MGAARSAT
+386 MSAARSAT

-419 FGVIFIVIGIL
+419 FGVLFIVVGIL
-430 ATVLSFNA
+430 ATALSA
-438 LTNMIAGKSPNAGS
+438 TSLASMIAGKSPNAGS

-465 ALVFIGIIMTAI
+465 ALVFIGIIITAT

-570 SGIKHTELLSAVP
+570 SGIKHTELLPAVP

-597 VAGVD
+597 AVGVD
-602 NANQLR
+602 NVNQLK
-608 NVMHTDLDGVE
+608 NVMHTDLDGVN
-619 INKDSVLLPKFDS
+619 INKDSILLPKFNE

-638 ELKKGNLNLQAYV
+638 ELKKGNLDLQAYV
-651 EKNDSGDDSDANSDN
+651 EKYSSGETDSDN
-666 ITPFTGM
+666 ITPFTGT

-680 NKSITVKQVQFK
+680 DKSITVKQVQFK
-692 KYRNVGV
+692 KYRNVNI
-699 YSNNTAF
+699 YSRNTAF

-720 HMLLISVDSSKGNLI
+720 HILLISVDSSKANLV

-741 RNVTSNYAEVIA
+741 RNITSSYVEVMA

-758 QRAQWESA
+758 ERAQWESA
-766 IDIMMMLLVGL
+766 IDVMMMLLVGL

-858 PFVVDWTIYAVL
+858 PFVVDWAIYAVL
-870 ALIALLA
+870 ALITLLA

>member
-45 VRNATEEFSSAN
+45 VRNATNEFGSAN

-62 KNPNSSP
+62 RNPNSSP

-76 DLHLDKISKMPG
+76 DLHLDEISKMPG

-116 SGLYGNL
+116 NGLYGNL

-150 HANVG
+150 HANIG

-188 QIPVS
+188 QIPFS

-208 KLKNLKNFDNQ
+208 KLNNLKNFDNE

-241 NALLPEQFS
+241 NSLLPSRFS

-256 VGVRSVRNVSNGTN
+256 VGVRAVRNVSNGTN

-279 GVLAL
+279 GILAL

-324 LEAAVLGVIS
+324 LEAAILGVIS
-334 AAVGVLCAIGFMGV
+334 AAVGVLCAIGFMGA

-367 LPAVVWPIVIG
+367 LPAVVWPIAIG
-378 AIVTVLAS
+378 TIVTVLAS
-386 MGAARSAT
+386 MSAARSAT

-419 FGVIFIVIGIL
+419 FGVVFIVVGIL
-430 ATVLSFNA
+430 AAALSA
-438 LTNMIAGKSPNAGS
+438 TSLASMIARKSPTAGS

-465 ALVFIGIIMTAI
+465 ALVFIGIIITAI

-540 KGVVDDR
+540 KGVVDDH

-570 SGIKHTELLSAVP
+570 SGIKHTELLPAVP

-597 VAGVD
+597 AAGVD
-602 NANQLR
+602 NVNQLK
-608 NVMHTDLDGVE
+608 NVMHTDLDGVN
-619 INKDSVLLPKFDS
+619 INKDSILLPKFNN

-638 ELKKGNLNLQAYV
+638 ELKKGNLDLQAYV
-651 EKNDSGDDSDANSDN
+651 EKYGSGETDSDN
-666 ITPFTGM
+666 ITPFTGT

-680 NKSITVKQVQFK
+680 DKSITVKQVQFK
-692 KYRNVGV
+692 KYRNVNI
-699 YSNNTAF
+699 YSRNTAF

-720 HMLLISVDSSKGNLI
+720 HILLISVDSSKANLV

-741 RNVTSNYAEVIA
+741 RNITSSYAEVMA
-753 AGSVF
+753 GGSVF

-858 PFVVDWTIYAVL
+858 PFVVDWAIYAVL

>member
-31 SATLLFVNSVDDLM
+31 SATLLFANSVDDLM
-45 VRNATEEFSSAN
+45 VRNATNEFGSAN

-88 VNGIRSDDATA
+88 INGIRSDDATA

-150 HANVG
+150 HANIG

-208 KLKNLKNFDNQ
+208 KLNNLKNFDNE

-241 NALLPEQFS
+241 NALLPSRFS

-279 GVLAL
+279 GILAL

-324 LEAAVLGVIS
+324 LEAAILGVIS
-334 AAVGVLCAIGFMGV
+334 AAVGVLCAIGFMGA

-367 LPAVVWPIVIG
+367 LPAIVWPIAIG
-378 AIVTVLAS
+378 TIVTVLAS
-386 MGAARSAT
+386 MSAARSAT

-419 FGVIFIVIGIL
+419 FGVLFIVVGIL
-430 ATVLSFNA
+430 ATALSA
-438 LTNMIAGKSPNAGS
+438 TSLASMIAGKSPTAGS

-465 ALVFIGIIMTAI
+465 ALVFIGIIITAT

-570 SGIKHTELLSAVP
+570 SGIKHTELLPAVP

-597 VAGVD
+597 AAGVD
-602 NANQLR
+602 NANQLK
-608 NVMHTDLDGVE
+608 NVMHTNLDGVN
-619 INKDSVLLPKFDS
+619 INKDSILLPKFNE

-651 EKNDSGDDSDANSDN
+651 EKYSSGETDSDN
-666 ITPFTGM
+666 ITPFTGT

-680 NKSITVKQVQFK
+680 DKSITVKQVQFK
-692 KYRNVGV
+692 KYRNVNI
-699 YSNNTAF
+699 YSRNTAF

-720 HMLLISVDSSKGNLI
+720 HILLISVDSSKANLV

-741 RNVTSNYAEVIA
+741 RNITSSYAEVMA
-753 AGSVF
+753 GGSVF

-766 IDIMMMLLVGL
+766 IDVMMMLLVGL

-835 GLIVGTVFGWI
+835 GLIVGTAFGWI
-846 GSYMVFSVIGKV
+846 GSYMVFSAIGKV
-858 PFVVDWTIYAVL
+858 PFVVDWAIYAVL